1 MPRKP
6 HVSYPE
12 RCPDQYISSTNPK
25 MYDDI
30 SAGEFLNERLIE
42 IGLVKGK

>member
-1 MPRKP
+1 MRLDCLA
-6 HVSYPE
+6 HCVTAE
-12 RCPDQYISSTNPK
+12 NPK
-25 MYDDI
+25 MYEDI